1 MEGTEEQCVEKP
13 SLVNSPEMSGA
24 LSGVDDSVHASGP
37 RAENRIRTRKQPRKD
52 YAAMMNSPFDDSN
65 DEECDEPDY
74 GEPDDP
80 SADDTSAGSCSGV
93 GPARPAKAVAS
104 IFTCVVCFASAD
116 DRRSHLEHLA
126 SSHPNL
132 KTHCLACES
141 QYDTYSDYAQH
152 LRDSHPQVLQ
162 AIDEAGSGAAENA
175 LYCLECGKAFDKE
188 SYLYQH
194 RSQHFMLNRV
204 PCEVCGKS
212 FLEGAMM
219 ERHLETH
226 KVPKFDCPTCRRT
239 FRSAVSLRRH
249 EKAHKRFK
257 HRCQVCGVLLSTA
270 LSLEIHKCTR
280 HNSSENQFLC
290 SFCQKEC
297 DRPDK
302 LRKHMTAKHG
312 GETGGERL
320 FPCPICGRQFR
331 WKHSLKDHVA
341 LHEAEKGSPAG
352 KVVRCRHC
360 DQPYASQCA
369 LKAHMITHSNQRQF
383 PCNRCGVAFKRKH
396 ALTEHCQAV
405 HCTEKSFQCST
416 CGQTFAVKR
425 YLDAH
430 CKLAHAQSST
440 PYTCSE
446 CQKEFRT
453 QKSLGSHFRT
463 CHTDVP
469 KTFICD
475 FCHKKFPLYRDL
487 RRHKLTHGGDR
498 SHKCE
503 NCGSAFYR
511 ADNLQRHLKTACK
524 FRDL

>member
-1 MEGTEEQCVEKP
+1 
-13 SLVNSPEMSGA
+13 
-24 LSGVDDSVHASGP
+24 
-37 RAENRIRTRKQPRKD
+37 
-52 YAAMMNSPFDDSN
+52 MMNSPFDDSN
-65 DEECDEPDY
+65 DEECDDPDHD
-74 GEPDDP
+74 EPDDP
-80 SADDTSAGSCSGV
+80 SADEMSAGV
-93 GPARPAKAVAS
+93 GPALSERAAKSSRSV
-104 IFTCVVCFASAD
+104 FTCVVCFANAD
-116 DRRSHLEHLA
+116 DKRSHLEHLA

-152 LRDSHPQVLQ
+152 LRDIHPQVLQ
-162 AIDEAGSGAAENA
+162 AIDEAGSGASEKAA

-219 ERHLETH
+219 DRHLETH
-226 KVPKFDCPTCRRT
+226 KEPKFDCSICPRS
-239 FRSAVSLRRH
+239 FRSSVSLRRH
-249 EKAHKRFK
+249 EAAHKRFR
-257 HRCQVCGVLLSTA
+257 HRCQICGVLHSTA

-280 HNSSENQFLC
+280 HSSSEDQFRC

-297 DRPDK
+297 DRADK

-320 FPCPICGRQFR
+320 FSCHICSRQFR
-331 WKHSLKDHVA
+331 WKHSLKDHIV
-341 LHEAEKGSPAG
+341 LHEAENGSPAV
-352 KVVRCRHC
+352 KVLKCRHC
-360 DQPYASQCA
+360 DQLYPSQYA
-369 LKAHMITHSNQRQF
+369 LKAHMITHSNQRRF
-383 PCNRCGVAFKRKH
+383 PCDKCGIAFKRKH
-396 ALTEHCQAV
+396 ALVEHCQAV
-405 HCTEKSFQCST
+405 HCTEKKFQCSN

-430 CKLAHAQSST
+430 CKLAHAQTQT
-440 PYTCSE
+440 PNMCSE
-446 CQKEFRT
+446 CPKKFKT
-453 QKSLGSHFRT
+453 SKGLSSHFRT

-469 KTFICD
+469 KKYICD
-475 FCHKKFPLYRDL
+475 LCHKKFALYRDL

-511 ADNLQRHLKTACK
+511 ADNLQRHLKTSCK